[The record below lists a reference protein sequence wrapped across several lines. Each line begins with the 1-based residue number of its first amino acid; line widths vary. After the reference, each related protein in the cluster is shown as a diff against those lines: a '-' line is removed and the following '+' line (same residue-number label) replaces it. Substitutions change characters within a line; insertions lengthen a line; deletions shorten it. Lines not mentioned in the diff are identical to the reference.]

1 MKNALMAVA
10 ITALMGGLVIAPVT
24 QQSAE
29 AQVYGGLKSTSAPAG
44 SELLTL
50 VGHGGGGGHFGG
62 GHMGGGHVGGGHM
75 GGNHWAGGGGRHW
88 GGGGHPHVAY
98 GGGGSWHGHHGNS
111 HGHNNNWHGHANN
124 WAYYNRHH
132 RYYRYGRYY
141 PYWYRGLRLRLRL
154 RQLRVAPPSG
164 ADHQQPLLVEPL
176 LLLRLLTG

>member
-62 GHMGGGHVGGGHM
+62 GHMGGGHFGGGHMGGGHM

-98 GGGGSWHGHHGNS
+98 GGGGNWHGHHGNS
-111 HGHNNNWHGHANN
+111 HGHNNNWHGHATTTGPTTTVIT
-124 WAYYNRHH
+124 AIT
-132 RYYRYGRYY
+132 GTAVTT
-141 PYWYRGLRLRLRL
+141 PIGTEEPTPTVTATAIARGSAVRR
-154 RQLRVAPPSG
+154 
-164 ADHQQPLLVEPL
+164 
-176 LLLRLLTG
+176 

>member
-62 GHMGGGHVGGGHM
+62 GHMGGGHMGGGHM
-75 GGNHWAGGGGRHW
+75 GGNHWAGGGGGHW
-88 GGGGHPHVAY
+88 GGGETRGDHPREV
-98 GGGGSWHGHHGNS
+98 
-111 HGHNNNWHGHANN
+111 
-124 WAYYNRHH
+124 
-132 RYYRYGRYY
+132 
-141 PYWYRGLRLRLRL
+141 
-154 RQLRVAPPSG
+154 
-164 ADHQQPLLVEPL
+164 LLV
-176 LLLRLLTG
+176 RRRT